1 MAFSTGQAQPLCGSV
16 THLPRAAQHALRTAA
31 FTPMLQAGFSVIS
44 ALEEEL
50 GVERKL
56 ALRLLCVVRTLV
68 QHRAACS
75 LRHVEDGGASAPS
88 LA

>member
-1 MAFSTGQAQPLCGSV
+1 
-16 THLPRAAQHALRTAA
+16 
-31 FTPMLQAGFSVIS
+31 MLQAGFSVIS